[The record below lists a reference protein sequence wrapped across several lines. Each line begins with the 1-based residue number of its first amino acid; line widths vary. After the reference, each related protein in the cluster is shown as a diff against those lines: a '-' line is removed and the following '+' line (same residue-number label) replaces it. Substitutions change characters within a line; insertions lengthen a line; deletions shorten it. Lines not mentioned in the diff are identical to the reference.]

1 MMMIDVIQDVVLM
14 GYIQNRV
21 NFEIVVVVEVELVV
35 EVEN

>member
-21 NFEIVVVVEVELVV
+21 NFAIVVVEVELVV

>member
-1 MMMIDVIQDVVLM
+1 MMMIDEIQDVVLM

-21 NFEIVVVVEVELVV
+21 NFEIVVVEVELVV